1 MPYTLNFMIVSTI
14 SEKRAKP
21 SRSIAVSKAKAKPIF
36 SVTGMAVLVCDA
48 IVMFILSCLA

>member
-1 MPYTLNFMIVSTI
+1 VSTI

-36 SVTGMAVLVCDA
+36 SVTGIAVLVCDA
-48 IVMFILSCLA
+48 IVMFILSCFASYHLNVYVF